1 MFIITKTNRLIITRG
16 DTATM
21 QIALETQDGKIV
33 PLEIGDQLTL
43 SVKKTAKDVSPLIQ
57 LTADE
62 TGQFC
67 ISPDDTDNLACGV
80 YLYDI
85 QLTREGNIYT
95 VIPTNYIEIKEEITR

>member
-1 MFIITKTNRLIITRG
+1 MFVITKTNRLIITRG
-16 DTATM
+16 DTATL
-21 QIALETQDGKIV
+21 QIKLEDANGIIKPLET
-33 PLEIGDQLTL
+33 GDTLTL

-67 ISPDDTDNLACGV
+67 ISPENTNSLACGV

-85 QLTREGNIYT
+85 QLSREGNIYT